1 MDALEAGMRLG
12 ELHWMLNGE
21 VYGDMDASSIHLSQ
35 RAH

>member
-12 ELHWMLNGE
+12 ELHWMLDME
-21 VYGDMDASSIHLSQ
+21 VYGDRDAGSIYLSQ